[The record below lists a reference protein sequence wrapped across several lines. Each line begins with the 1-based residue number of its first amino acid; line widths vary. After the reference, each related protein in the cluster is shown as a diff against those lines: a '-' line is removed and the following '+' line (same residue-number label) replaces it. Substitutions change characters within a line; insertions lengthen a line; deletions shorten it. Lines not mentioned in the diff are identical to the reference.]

1 MSSGFIFVVVVF
13 NLSSDLWDQASLVMC
28 IYHEK
33 EIKLTNQNK
42 NTYAWFSLLQNYVW
56 VGKSHENVIRDFWR
70 NNKLPK
76 RDIKRTVRRVEM

>member
-13 NLSSDLWDQASLVMC
+13 NLSADLWGQASLVMC

-42 NTYAWFSLLQNYVW
+42 NTYA
-56 VGKSHENVIRDFWR
+56 
-70 NNKLPK
+70 
-76 RDIKRTVRRVEM
+76 